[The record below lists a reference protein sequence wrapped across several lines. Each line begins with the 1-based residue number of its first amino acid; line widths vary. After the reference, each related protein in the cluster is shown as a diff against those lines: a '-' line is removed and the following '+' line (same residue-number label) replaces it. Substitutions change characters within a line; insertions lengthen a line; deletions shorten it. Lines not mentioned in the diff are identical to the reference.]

1 MAHAKSLC
9 VLVLLCIQGKA
20 AKAPNVVFILADDLG
35 YNEMNWMNST
45 RGLHTPNLDA
55 LAHEGVILKNY
66 YGTRREQHVIQQW
79 TPH

>member
-1 MAHAKSLC
+1 MLNNRF
-9 VLVLLCIQGKA
+9 LTILLMSFSSFVFSN
-20 AKAPNVVFILADDLG
+20 PNIVIILADDLG

-66 YGTRREQHVIQQW
+66 YGTCVTI
-79 TPH
+79 

>member
-1 MAHAKSLC
+1 MLRMNALDVQSFC
-9 VLVLLCIQGKA
+9 FVLVLLLIQGKA
-20 AKAPNVVFILADDLG
+20 TKAPNVVFILADDLG

-66 YGTRREQHVIQQW
+66 YGRCITI
-79 TPH
+79 